1 MHEAGLVSIS
11 YRELD
16 FEDVL
21 RIMVD
26 AGLKY
31 VEWGSNAQ
39 APQNDIQKLQEI
51 AQAQTKFGVQCCSYG
66 TYFYLGITPI
76 EELPDYIRAAKLL
89 GTNVLR
95 LWAGKKNPDT
105 CTLQEKE
112 MLFNQSKLA
121 AEMAEAAGVTLC
133 LECHRNTYTETAQG
147 AFELMQFVDSK
158 AFRMYWQPDPYATVA
173 DNIAYARLLQAYTVH
188 LHAFHIKRSTSYPLS
203 EGTEEWR
210 LYLQEFTGNHLALL
224 ETLPDHR
231 PETLQ
236 READSLRRILNM

>member
-1 MHEAGLVSIS
+1 MYEAGLVSIS

-16 FEDVL
+16 FEEVL

-31 VEWGSNAQ
+31 VEWGSDAQ
-39 APQNDIQKLQEI
+39 APQNDIQKLQKI
-51 AQAQTKFGVQCCSYG
+51 AEAQTKLGIQCCSYG
-66 TYFYLGITPI
+66 TYFYLGVTPI

-95 LWAGKKNPDT
+95 LWAGKKNPET

-158 AFRMYWQPDPYATVA
+158 VFRMYWQPDPYATVA

-188 LHAFHIKRSTSYPLS
+188 IHAFHIKGSTRFPLVD
-203 EGTEEWR
+203 GADEWK
-210 LYLQEFTGNHLALL
+210 LYLKEFSGDHLVLL
-224 ETLPDHR
+224 EMLPDQK
-231 PETLQ
+231 PGTLL
-236 READSLRRILNM
+236 READSLRNVLNA